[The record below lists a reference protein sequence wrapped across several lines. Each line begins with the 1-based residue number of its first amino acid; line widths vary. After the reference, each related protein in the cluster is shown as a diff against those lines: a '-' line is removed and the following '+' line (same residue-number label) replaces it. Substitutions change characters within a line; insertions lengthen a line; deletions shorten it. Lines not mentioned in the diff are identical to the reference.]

1 MSHLVKLSLPYIYAY
16 ILPKFQENFGPFRG
30 GEILKLYSPNNTD
43 SFHAITFSGTTVE
56 IACTVLTPSPKNLVN
71 PVIFFV
77 QKPNQRQYFEYFARV
92 GILREC
98 DHPVS
103 RTAERAEGPAV

>member
-1 MSHLVKLSLPYIYAY
+1 MPIFYQNFKKILVRSG
-16 ILPKFQENFGPFRG
+16 E
-30 GEILKLYSPNNTD
+30 GEILKLYLPNNTD
-43 SFHAITFSGTTVE
+43 SFHAITFSGTTVD
-56 IACTVLTPSPKNLVN
+56 IACTVLTPSPKILFNLVN

-77 QKPNQRQYFEYFARV
+77 QKPNQRQYFEYFSRV